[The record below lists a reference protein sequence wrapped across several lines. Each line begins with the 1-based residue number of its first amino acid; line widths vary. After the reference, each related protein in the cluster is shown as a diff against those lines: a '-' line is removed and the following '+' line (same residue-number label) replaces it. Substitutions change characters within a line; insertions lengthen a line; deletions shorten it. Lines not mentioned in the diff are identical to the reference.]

1 MIGLGLGNGVVFQ
14 LVPLRFPRE
23 IGIVTGLVGAA
34 GGVGGFLLPTLMGAM
49 KQSTGAFAPGFL
61 LLSICALAG
70 AVVIRARQVQPPAW
84 SPVDLMRSEEA

>member
-1 MIGLGLGNGVVFQ
+1 MVFQ

-34 GGVGGFLLPTLMGAM
+34 GVGGFLLPTLMGAM

-61 LLSICALAG
+61 LLSICALAAA
-70 AVVIRARQVQPPAW
+70 AVVRARQLPQDAW
-84 SPVDLMRSEEA
+84 SQVDP